1 MTKVSVR
8 RASADDLQSFSS
20 YLDPASA
27 DHLVAVA
34 SSRNLPAGIGSL
46 KLLDSESCEITN
58 LVIFTP
64 FPRLTVAKAIIGF
77 LLQQATGKMIYALPF
92 AEFTQLHQE
101 LGFGD
106 LPDSTVLPIISS
118 QLKARRQTYGKE
130 ISLLIKDQRRL
141 G

>member
-1 MTKVSVR
+1 MTNISVR
-8 RASADDLQSFSS
+8 GASADDLRYFSS
-20 YLDPASA
+20 YLNQASA
-27 DHLVAVA
+27 AHLVAIA
-34 SSRNLPAGIGSL
+34 SSKNLPAGIGSL
-46 KLLDSESCEITN
+46 ELLDSESCEITN

-101 LGFGD
+101 LGFSNS
-106 LPDSTVLPIISS
+106 PDSTIPPIISS
-118 QLKARRQTYGKE
+118 QLKSRRQTYGKE
-130 ISLLIKDQRRL
+130 ISLLVKDQRRL